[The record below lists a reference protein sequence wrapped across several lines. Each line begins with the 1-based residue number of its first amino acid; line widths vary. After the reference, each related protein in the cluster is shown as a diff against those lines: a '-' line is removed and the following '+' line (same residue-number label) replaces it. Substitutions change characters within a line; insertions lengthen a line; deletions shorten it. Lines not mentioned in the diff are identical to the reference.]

1 MALDKIDGL
10 RVERDGGVAFV
21 GIHFPPLNLMGGE
34 MFVAFDALARE
45 AERDDTLRVIVLR
58 SAIPDFF
65 VAHGDLEAILG
76 IPETDTP
83 AESQEPDFVHAV
95 LDRLRTLPQATIA
108 QVEGYCRGGGSE
120 LALACDMRFAARGKA
135 VFGQPEVG
143 LGILPGAGG
152 TVRLLKLVG
161 RARAAEII
169 LGGDDFDA
177 DEAERYGWVNRALD
191 PQEIGPF
198 VERLARRIA
207 SFPAAAIAETK
218 AAFAAFESETAG
230 ELVVE
235 QNAFA
240 RLMTHP
246 EARPR
251 MRHCLEQGWQT
262 REGEREIGA
271 RLPEI
276 LS

>member
-1 MALDKIDGL
+1 MGLDGIDGL
-10 RVERDGGVAFV
+10 RVERDGGIAFV
-21 GIHFPPLNLMGGE
+21 ELDFPPLNLMDGAL
-34 MFVAFDALARE
+34 FVAFDALTQE
-45 AERDDTLRVIVLR
+45 AAKDAALRVIVFR
-58 SAIPDFF
+58 SADPDFF
-65 VAHGDLEAILG
+65 VAHGNLEAILG
-76 IPETDTP
+76 MSTSENSDENP
-83 AESQEPDFVHAV
+83 EPDFIHAV

-161 RARAAEII
+161 RARAAEIV

-191 PQEIGPF
+191 PGEIGPF
-198 VERLARRIA
+198 VEGLARRIA
-207 SFPAAAIAETK
+207 SFPADAIAEIK

-230 ELVVE
+230 QLVLE

-240 RLMTHP
+240 RLMAGP

-251 MRHCLEQGWQT
+251 MEAALERGWQT

-271 RLPEI
+271 RLPDI
-276 LS
+276 GS

>member
-1 MALDKIDGL
+1 MGIEKIEGL

-21 GIHFPPLNLMGGE
+21 GIDFPPLNLMGGE
-34 MFVAFDALARE
+34 MFVALDALVRE
-45 AERDDTLRVIVLR
+45 AANDDALRVIVLR
-58 SAIPDFF
+58 SVDPDFF

-76 IPETDTP
+76 IPETDAP
-83 AESQEPDFVHAV
+83 GESHEPDFVHAV

-120 LALACDMRFAARGKA
+120 LALACDMRFAARSKA

-207 SFPAAAIAETK
+207 SFPAAAIGETK
-218 AAFAAFESETAG
+218 AAFAAFESETES

-240 RLMTHP
+240 RLMCDP

-251 MRHCLEQGWQT
+251 MRRCLERGWQT
-262 REGEREIGA
+262 REGEREIGR
-271 RLPEI
+271 RLSE
-276 LS
+276 LFS